1 MIRKLPLQT
10 HEIFIFLD
18 EYFSRRKKLSNI
30 ASLHQTSSFLF
41 MQDDDVVLHQKF
53 NFISFFV
60 SSALLSFSLTKCTTR
75 LLISA
80 NFSRNFLFKSYEMKQ
95 NVISAGVETGT
106 RAIVYFRRIFCL
118 AVSFFFP
125 STCDSFLFFSFVDSR
140 VVFRKFEIEVIG
152 CNILSDIRKESCQ
165 VM

>member
-1 MIRKLPLQT
+1 
-10 HEIFIFLD
+10 
-18 EYFSRRKKLSNI
+18 
-30 ASLHQTSSFLF
+30 

-95 NVISAGVETGT
+95 NLLELKLEQEPSSILEESSVWQ
-106 RAIVYFRRIFCL
+106 FL
-118 AVSFFFP
+118 SFFLQHA
-125 STCDSFLFFSFVDSR
+125 TRFFSF
-140 VVFRKFEIEVIG
+140 
-152 CNILSDIRKESCQ
+152 LSLTLE
-165 VM
+165 